1 MENSIKGFTREELWA
16 NATPPQWVQDA
27 ESIYG
32 PLIRISGM
40 TLPGE
45 RTIALSRFERGWR
58 LVLQNLE
65 PSTEP
70 CNVDLWLTPEGMES
84 ILLLATILLDQA
96 VDSEHPYP
104 ALAAMLDTL
113 EQQHKQT

>member
-27 ESIYG
+27 ETVYG

-45 RTIALSRFERGWR
+45 RTIALSRFARGWR

-65 PSTEP
+65 PS
-70 CNVDLWLTPEGMES
+70 NDVDLWLTLEGMES
-84 ILLLATILLDQA
+84 ILLLATILRNQPIDP
-96 VDSEHPYP
+96 EHPYP
-104 ALAAMLDTL
+104 ALEALLDTI
-113 EQQHKQT
+113 EQKNKQT